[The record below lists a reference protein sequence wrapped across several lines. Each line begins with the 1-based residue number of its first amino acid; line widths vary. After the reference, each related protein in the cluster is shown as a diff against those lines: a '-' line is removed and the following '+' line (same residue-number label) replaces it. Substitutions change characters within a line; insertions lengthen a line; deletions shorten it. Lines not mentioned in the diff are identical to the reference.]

1 MGTRKLLADEGPT
14 VRSSLL
20 DVLRIL
26 AIGLIVTG
34 HLGDR
39 LDLQLWWGKPYD
51 TDLYYFDEGTL
62 AITILLLISGI
73 GLRLREHGK
82 GILAFYVHRL
92 QRIYP
97 VYWMALSI
105 TIVLGLMFHWDTVP
119 KTGIDWALSI
129 TGLCVFGGRGWLGCG
144 FTPAWFIGLMLS
156 LYTLYPVLSRCLKL
170 NPPGTLIILFFIS
183 VVSRLTVE
191 GYFPNYPKEWFP
203 LCRVFEFGLGIYLA
217 QAGWLVRVFQ
227 WTAPP
232 SIKRTLEVL
241 SELSFPV
248 FLLHWTF
255 YPVLNHFGSPLHVLL
270 FLAMT
275 MIGSYTI
282 LYFDSYVQHAV
293 FGKRQS
299 SRVPWPAPLGV
310 WTGRPARWTK
320 ESP

>member
-1 MGTRKLLADEGPT
+1 M

-34 HLGDR
+34 HVGDK
-39 LDLQLWWGKPYD
+39 LALQLWWGKPYN
-51 TDLYYFDEGTL
+51 TDLYFFDEGTL
-62 AITILLLISGI
+62 AITILLVISGI
-73 GLRLREHGK
+73 GLQFHDHGK
-82 GILAFYVHRL
+82 GILMFYTRRL

-97 VYWMALSI
+97 VYWMTLAI
-105 TIVLGLMFHWDTVP
+105 TIVLGLMFHWKAVP
-119 KTGIDWALSI
+119 TNGVDWVLSI
-129 TGLCVFGGRGWLGCG
+129 TGFCAFGGGGISGCG

-156 LYTLYPVLSRCLKL
+156 LYTLYPVLSRCMKL
-170 NPPGTLIILFFIS
+170 NPRVTLIALFFIS

-191 GYFPNYPKEWFP
+191 RYFPSFPREWFP

-217 QAGWLVRVFQ
+217 QAGWLARAFQ
-227 WTAPP
+227 WTATS
-232 SIKRTLEVL
+232 SIQRTLEVL

-255 YPVLNHFGSPLHVLL
+255 IPVLTHIDSPLHIVL

-275 MIGSYTI
+275 VIGSYAI
-282 LYFDSYVQHAV
+282 LYVDSYLQRAL

-299 SRVPWPAPLGV
+299 SCLPWPAPLEI
-310 WTGRPARWTK
+310 WTDRLLGWKK
-320 ESP
+320 EAS